1 VYKVLSMQEGSDSR
15 ITTASRV
22 GQRCDTIG
30 IGCLAGDDNMPP
42 HRQERC
48 GRPESLQGRPR
59 CEPASHRAGESRWPS
74 ATGSFFV
81 NTQDCH
87 ETATTSIIVQEHC
100 SRACLDCLFLSL
112 YIIRCTR
119 THAIQQQHRYTATAN
134 TPKRLSYHHTRQE
147 LAGACTLPVP
157 IGGSARHTNLRL
169 RTATYRNIRQR
180 TFASYTAP
188 PPHTPMDSMR
198 HLSSSLPGTRRRN
211 EQPHQLLSDFKAAAL
226 SVTNLYKT
234 ATAENARSRDAGYQ
248 DALDDLLAFL
258 DKENLGL
265 MDGEGWRVR
274 RWATE
279 RLDDAPKGTEDEED
293 ASKEEAVETRSSSPE
308 VQRKPI
314 IPMASSSLVEEDQ
327 QRRASEPPQHATQYQ
342 PQPQLQPT
350 NPHAASPAP
359 ATAPILEDFSFR
371 SAQAYP
377 TNHNR
382 DDNTTM
388 DVDPASTSTS
398 TSTNS
403 VRTAPKPSSKTRH
416 TNHARSR
423 DNTRSSSGP
432 TFNFNLG
439 SGAGGKR
446 KMPYPDFFDISGLN
460 PEGGNDNSRRDGG
473 GRGGKKGRHV

>member
-1 VYKVLSMQEGSDSR
+1 MVAFSNWKLLCPP
-15 ITTASRV
+15 
-22 GQRCDTIG
+22 CDI
-30 IGCLAGDDNMPP
+30 
-42 HRQERC
+42 
-48 GRPESLQGRPR
+48 
-59 CEPASHRAGESRWPS
+59 
-74 ATGSFFV
+74 
-81 NTQDCH
+81 H
-87 ETATTSIIVQEHC
+87 ETATTSILVLTLPKHY
-100 SRACLDCLFLSL
+100 SRVCPDCLSFSL
-112 YIIRCTR
+112 YIINCTH
-119 THAIQQQHRYTATAN
+119 TQAPLHIHDIILP
-134 TPKRLSYHHTRQE
+134 PKPRNASHYHLTRQE

-157 IGGSARHTNLRL
+157 ISGSARHTNLRL

-180 TFASYTAP
+180 TFTGYTAP
-188 PPHTPMDSMR
+188 PTPTLMDSMR

-293 ASKEEAVETRSSSPE
+293 ASKEEAIETRSSSPE
-308 VQRKPI
+308 VQRKPTV
-314 IPMASSSLVEEDQ
+314 PMASSSLVEEDQ
-327 QRRASEPPQHATQYQ
+327 QRPASEPPQHATQY
-342 PQPQLQPT
+342 QPQLQPT
-350 NPHAASPAP
+350 NPHAASPAL
-359 ATAPILEDFSFR
+359 ATAPVLEDFSFR

-388 DVDPASTSTS
+388 DVDPTS

-403 VRTAPKPSSKTRH
+403 VRAAPKPSSRSRH

-423 DNTRSSSGP
+423 ENTRSSSGP

>member
-1 VYKVLSMQEGSDSR
+1 MVLSMQEGGDSR
-15 ITTASRV
+15 IITTTSRV
-22 GQRCDTIG
+22 GKRCDTIG
-30 IGCLAGDDNMPP
+30 IGCLASDDNMPP

-48 GRPESLQGRPR
+48 GRPLQGRPR
-59 CEPASHRAGESRWPS
+59 CSPASHRARESRWLS
-74 ATGSFFV
+74 ATGIFFV

-87 ETATTSIIVQEHC
+87 ETATTSIIVLEHC
-100 SRACLDCLFLSL
+100 SRVCLDCLSFSL

-119 THAIQQQHRYTATAN
+119 THARHSTATPLYCRHQHPE
-134 TPKRLSYHHTRQE
+134 TPLLSPHPAG

-188 PPHTPMDSMR
+188 LPPTPMDSMR

-308 VQRKPI
+308 VQRKPVV
-314 IPMASSSLVEEDQ
+314 PMASSSLVEEDQ

-350 NPHAASPAP
+350 NPLAASPTP
-359 ATAPILEDFSFR
+359 TTAPILEDFSFR

-388 DVDPASTSTS
+388 DVDPTSTSTS
-398 TSTNS
+398 TSTSANS
-403 VRTAPKPSSKTRH
+403 ARKPSSKTRH